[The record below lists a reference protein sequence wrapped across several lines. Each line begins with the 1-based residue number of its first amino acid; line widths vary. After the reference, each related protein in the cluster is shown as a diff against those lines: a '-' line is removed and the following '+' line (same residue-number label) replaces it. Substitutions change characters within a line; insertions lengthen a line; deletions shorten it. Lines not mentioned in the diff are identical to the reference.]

1 MVRPRFARIRVAGS
15 FNGESLMAPRPTRS
29 LLLLASALGL
39 SGGVGV
45 PAALAQDATAQLSSI
60 EKQIK
65 ALQAEVRRLKQEAAE
80 RDRDLRASRAAPPA
94 PTQVAPVMPQI
105 PAGYA
110 LVPAAPGSAPGSVVL
125 ARAEAPP
132 EKKLPMGAFQ
142 VGAVTVTLG
151 GFLED
156 ASIFRSRNEVTDIT
170 SNWSTAIP
178 YRNSQLYHE
187 PEFRES
193 ARRST
198 VQLLADAK
206 PDDVTD
212 IEAFVQSDF
221 QGGAPTSNSNESNGF
236 IPRLVQGWS
245 EYNRSDLGFTILAG
259 QSWSLLT
266 MNQVGI
272 NPLRVNNPP
281 TIDGG
286 YVPGFDWTRQ
296 PQFRIGKSFNND
308 QYWIALSVE
317 NPATLYANTSI
328 PSSLGTLNTSNAGTG
343 GLGTGSNSATTVGSS
358 ASTTVD
364 GKTTTTITPT
374 AVASQASYTN
384 NFAPD
389 IIVKATADYDLAHL
403 EAYGLGRVF
412 NDRLSQTG
420 TGESKSVFGGGAG
433 ADALVHVI
441 PKILDFQI
449 SGLAGTGIGRYGS
462 AQLPD
467 ATIGA
472 HGQPV
477 TLREWMALAGV
488 ISHPTPQ
495 LDLYGF
501 VGSEQSYA
509 AYFNTYSKGK
519 VEKSY
524 GYGNPLYPNTTCDVE
539 LGSSSDCTGTTKA
552 VVQGTVGA
560 WYKFLKGSYGTMQ
573 VGAQY
578 SYTHRAAFQGVGP
591 TPQSDENIVMLSFR
605 YYPFQ

>member
-1 MVRPRFARIRVAGS
+1 MASRLTRPA
-15 FNGESLMAPRPTRS
+15 
-29 LLLLASALGL
+29 LLLASALSL
-39 SGGVGV
+39 SAAGI
-45 PAALAQDATAQLSSI
+45 PAALAQATDAQLSSI

-65 ALQAEVRRLKQEAAE
+65 ALQAELRHMKQEAAE
-80 RDRDLRASRAAPPA
+80 RDRELKAARAAPPA

-132 EKKLPMGAFQ
+132 EKKLPQGAFQ

-151 GFLED
+151 GFLEG

-170 SNWSTAIP
+170 SSFTTAIP

-187 PEFRES
+187 PEFRET
-193 ARRST
+193 ARRTT
-198 VQLLADAK
+198 VQALADAK
-206 PDDVTD
+206 PDEVTD
-212 IEAFVQSDF
+212 IEAFVQADF
-221 QGGAPTSNSNESNGF
+221 QGGAPTSNSNQSNSWV
-236 IPRLVQGWS
+236 PRMTQAWS
-245 EYNRSDLGFTILAG
+245 EYNRNDLGFTILAG

-272 NPLRVNNPP
+272 NPLRVNNPQ

-286 YVPGFDWTRQ
+286 YVPGFTWTRQ

-308 QYWIALSVE
+308 QYWLALSVE
-317 NPATLYANTSI
+317 NAQTTYSNTSI
-328 PSSLGTLNTSNAGTG
+328 PADLGTLNISNAGTG
-343 GLGTGSNSATTVGSS
+343 GLGTPTNSGTTAVATSTLTATT
-358 ASTTVD
+358 TK
-364 GKTTTTITPT
+364 GKTTYSQTTTTVTVP
-374 AVASQASYTN
+374 SQGLYTN

-389 IIVKATADYDLAHL
+389 IIAKATADYDLAHL
-403 EAYGLGRVF
+403 EAYGIGRVF
-412 NDRLSQTG
+412 NDRLSQPG
-420 TGESKSVFGGGAG
+420 TGESKTVFGGGAG

-441 PKILDFQI
+441 PKLLDFQI
-449 SGLAGTGIGRYGS
+449 SGLAGTGIGRYGTS
-462 AQLPD
+462 QLPD

-472 HGQPV
+472 NGAPV
-477 TLREWMALAGV
+477 TLREWMVLAGV

-501 VGSEQSYA
+501 IGTEQSYS
-509 AYFNTYSKGK
+509 AYFDTFSKGK
-519 VEKSY
+519 VLKEY
-524 GYGNPLYPNTTCDVE
+524 GYGNPLYPNTSCDVE
-539 LGSSSDCTGTTKA
+539 LGASADCTGTTKA
-552 VVQGTVGA
+552 VVQGTVGG

-578 SYTHRAAFQGVGP
+578 SYTRRMAFQGVGP
-591 TPQSDENIVMLSFR
+591 TPQTDENIVMLAFR